1 MENIMFGTDG
11 QVTEKE
17 QLQNYFGSF
26 DTDKIDSLVDKVEG
40 RKQKAIA
47 RELLEQVPNLINTDI
62 YSLKI
67 LIELLADAEYLAGK
81 MKECKETDNLMLYTK
96 LLKSKLDVI
105 AKINNILEA
114 FGLTPSSR
122 KRIVVLDMESMED

>member
-1 MENIMFGTDG
+1 MENMMFGTDG

-17 QLQNYFGSF
+17 QLQNYFSAF
-26 DTDKIDSLVDKVEG
+26 DSDKVDDLVDKVEG
-40 RKQKAIA
+40 RKQKTIA
-47 RELLEQVPNLINTDI
+47 RELLQEVPNLINTDV

-105 AKINNILEA
+105 AKINTILES
-114 FGLTPSSR
+114 FGLTPASR
-122 KRIVVLDMESMED
+122 KKIIVLDMEE